1 MALDDGAQFLLDQFI
16 DEIGES
22 SPYAVPVVNF
32 FLKNGLSY
40 AVYELRKDKMN
51 WPFDS
56 APPLC
61 IDSFKFGLTF
71 VF

>member
-1 MALDDGAQFLLDQFI
+1 MALEGGAEFLLDEFI
-16 DEIGES
+16 DEIGKS
-22 SPYAVPVVNF
+22 SPYSVPVVNF

-40 AVYELRKDKMN
+40 AIYELRKDRMN

-56 APPLC
+56 APPLRN
-61 IDSFKFGLTF
+61 DSFKFGLTF